1 MFATLM
7 LVALLS
13 GSPAW
18 KDFSDWFSRE
28 GTPGAP
34 AEVLK
39 RYAGQL
45 KAQGVPEPEIAGRI
59 KEVQQYLAANPR
71 EALALH
77 FDRLYSWSDAK
88 FSRDPSALVVKV
100 ASSRKPGKALDIAMG
115 QGRNAV
121 WLAKAGWTV
130 SGYDI
135 SNEALRQANSAAE
148 AAGVK
153 LETRLASH
161 EEYELGTG
169 QWDLIVM
176 SYAFTRLSDAAYMQ
190 RVRDSLKPG
199 GILLIEGFNGG
210 PRLEPNMILKAFL
223 DYRILLFEDL
233 PGMAEWGGE
242 KAPLL
247 RMALEKR

>member
-1 MFATLM
+1 MIPALM
-7 LVALLS
+7 LLALLS
-13 GSPAW
+13 GGTAW

-39 RYAGQL
+39 SYAGRL

-59 KEVQQYLAANPR
+59 KEVQEHRTENLR

-77 FDRLYSWSDAK
+77 FNRIYTWDEAK
-88 FSRDPSALVVKV
+88 FSRAPSALVVKV
-100 ASSRKPGKALDIAMG
+100 ASLRTPGRALDIAMG

-121 WLAKAGWTV
+121 WLAQAGWSV

-135 SNEALRQANSAAE
+135 SSEALGQANSAAE
-148 AAGVK
+148 KAGVK

-161 EEYELGTG
+161 DEYDLGAS

-176 SYAFTRLSDAAYMQ
+176 SYAFTKLSDTAYM
-190 RVRDSLKPG
+190 RKVRDSLKPG
-199 GILLIEGFNGG
+199 GVLLVEGFNGG
-210 PRLEPNMILKAFL
+210 RMPEPNMILKAFL

-233 PGMAEWGGE
+233 PDLAEWGGT

-247 RMALEKR
+247 RMALEKP